1 MGNLLMEKLEAEH
14 GQPKRSGGRAFSSP
28 LRIYVEEHYDEI
40 RHAMEQGYT
49 YKQLVKS
56 ISGII
61 NKTVSIG
68 NFTGVL
74 SKEKKNRDKGYLITY
89 RIGKN
94 ENTLWREFDSKRDI
108 EKYVEDIAARKSA
121 EGAYKVAGQ
130 VLSIK
135 KMTRQEYERSIQRN
149 NA

>member
-14 GQPKRSGGRAFSSP
+14 GQPKRSGCWGKSP

-49 YKQLVKS
+49 YKQLVSS

-61 NKTVSIG
+61 GIKATVG
-68 NFTGVL
+68 NFTSVL
-74 SKEKKNRDKGYLITY
+74 NAEKKQKDKGYLITY

-108 EKYVEDIAARKSA
+108 EKYVEDIAARKSG

-135 KMTRQEYERSIQRN
+135 KMTRQEYERSTKRN